1 MFLARNAGFIAVGL
15 VVRAD
20 QATLPVLLPTLAVM
34 VKNASLYAGIEAFA
48 GVELTHV
55 PPALLPDAVAQ
66 ARELGAALV
75 LGHGEGIPCSAV
87 DTAEQGGNLAA
98 IEAGVD
104 ILACPGL
111 ITAEDAAR
119 AAERGVLLE
128 LSLAPRH
135 SLANG
140 HVALM
145 AARHGCG
152 LIIGG
157 NFGKAT
163 DFVSPQAT
171 RALYRAAAVGA
182 GVSPHITETA
192 ARTLAQ
198 TLLRACQ
205 GQTPSKRSQ
214 QKAAPFPTD
223 EERFGTNPH

>member
-1 MFLARNAGFIAVGL
+1 MFDFHIHVAVSGGLLPAEAMLLARNAGFIAVGL

-20 QATLPVLLPTLAVM
+20 QATLPVLLPGLADM

-48 GVELTHV
+48 GVELIHV
-55 PPALLPDAVAQ
+55 PPALLPDAVAK

-75 LGHGEGIPCSAV
+75 LGHGEGIPCSAT
-87 DTAEQGGNLAA
+87 DTAERGGNLAA

-104 ILACPGL
+104 ILARPGL
-111 ITAEDAAR
+111 IPAEDAAR

-152 LIIGG
+152 VIIGG
-157 NFGKAT
+157 NFGKAA

-171 RALYRAAAVGA
+171 RALYRAAAAGA
-182 GVSPHITETA
+182 GISPHTTEAA

-198 TLLRACQ
+198 NLLRACQ
-205 GQTPSKRSQ
+205 GQTPSK
-214 QKAAPFPTD
+214 
-223 EERFGTNPH
+223 

>member
-1 MFLARNAGFIAVGL
+1 MLLARNAGFIAVGL

-20 QATLPVLLPTLAVM
+20 QATLPVLLPGLADM

-48 GVELTHV
+48 GVELIHV
-55 PPALLPDAVAQ
+55 PPALLPDAVAK

-75 LGHGEGIPCSAV
+75 LGHGEGIPCSAT
-87 DTAEQGGNLAA
+87 DTAERGGNLAA

-104 ILACPGL
+104 ILAHPGL

-152 LIIGG
+152 VIIGG
-157 NFGKAT
+157 NFGKAA

-171 RALYRAAAVGA
+171 RALYRAAAAGA
-182 GVSPHITETA
+182 GISPHTTEAA

-198 TLLRACQ
+198 NLLRACQ
-205 GQTPSKRSQ
+205 GQTPSK
-214 QKAAPFPTD
+214 
-223 EERFGTNPH
+223 